1 MSLWSKAVLATMSLG
16 VSGAALAMPVTP
28 RAGETDRALELLKTA
43 VSFKT
48 VEGFHQ
54 VPAFADY
61 LSGQFKQAGFAD
73 SDIRFQPIGETGT
86 LTVTWAGSDKSLK
99 PIVISDHMD
108 VVAAD
113 PKDWTR
119 DPFKP
124 VVENG
129 YVYGRGAV
137 DNKFDVAMVV
147 TTLTAMKKEGYK
159 PRRTIILALS
169 GDEETEMATTRVLAD
184 QLKGAELVLNGDG
197 GGGSLDETGKP
208 MVFGF
213 QAGEK
218 TYADFEI
225 AFTSPGGHSSRPGAV
240 GTNAIYR
247 LAKAI
252 DRIAAYQ
259 FPVQSNELTLAY
271 LKATAEKKP
280 GAIGEAMKRF
290 AANPKDAAAAAALS
304 ADPEYI
310 GQVRTTCVAT
320 MLQGGHALN
329 ALPQKAYVTVNC
341 RIFPGV
347 KIAEVEA
354 TLKQVVA
361 DKDATFTTLGQPT
374 ASDASP
380 LRADVM
386 DAVKKAVD
394 LAHPGVP
401 VVPNM
406 AAGAS
411 DSLYF
416 RANGVP
422 SYGVSAV
429 FMKPSDDFSHGLN
442 ERSPV
447 AAIPGALVQ
456 WHSLLTTLSS
466 R

>member
-1 MSLWSKAVLATMSLG
+1 MSRWSKAVLAAVSLG
-16 VSGAALAMPVTP
+16 VSGASLAMPVMP
-28 RAGETDRALELLKTA
+28 PAGETDRALELLKTA

-48 VEGFHQ
+48 VEGLHQ
-54 VPAFADY
+54 VPAFASY
-61 LSGQFKQAGFAD
+61 LSDQFRQAGFAQ

-86 LTVTWAGSDKSLK
+86 LTVTWPGSDKTLK
-99 PIVISDHMD
+99 PLVISDHMD

-129 YVYGRGAV
+129 YVYGRGAL

-147 TTLTAMKKEGYK
+147 TTLTRMKQEGYK

-169 GDEETEMATTRVLAD
+169 GDEETAMATTRVLAD

-197 GGGSLDETGKP
+197 GGGSLGEDGKP

-225 AFTSPGGHSSRPGAV
+225 AFTSPGGHSSRPSGPGA
-240 GTNAIYR
+240 NAIDR

-259 FPVQSNELTLAY
+259 FPVQSNELTIAY
-271 LKATAEKKP
+271 LKATAEKKSGP
-280 GAIGEAMKRF
+280 LGDAMRRF
-290 AANPKDAAAAAALS
+290 AANPKDQEAAATLS

-354 TLKQVVA
+354 TLKKVVA
-361 DKDATFTTLGQPT
+361 DPDASFTILGNP
-374 ASDASP
+374 ASSDASP
-380 LRADVM
+380 LRPDVM
-386 DAVKKAVD
+386 DAVRKAVD

-429 FMKPSDDFSHGLN
+429 FLKPSDDYSHGLN

>member
-1 MSLWSKAVLATMSLG
+1 MMRGTKAAM
-16 VSGAALAMPVTP
+16 AAGLLAMSTASFAASPP
-28 RAGETDRALELLKTA
+28 PGESDRALDLLKTA

-48 VEGFHQ
+48 VEGNHQ
-54 VPAFADY
+54 VPAFAAY
-61 LSGQFKQAGFAD
+61 LSGLFRQAGFPASAIVFD
-73 SDIRFQPIGETGT
+73 PIGETGT
-86 LTVTWAGSDKSLK
+86 LTVTWAGSDASLK

-129 YVYGRGAV
+129 YVYGRGV
-137 DNKFDVAMVV
+137 LDNKFDVTMVV
-147 TTLTAMKKEGYK
+147 TTLLQLKREGYA
-159 PRRTIILALS
+159 PRRGIVLALS
-169 GDEETEMATTRVLAD
+169 GDEETAMATTKVLA
-184 QLKGAELVLNGDG
+184 QKLKGAELVLNGDG
-197 GGGSLDETGKP
+197 GGGALGEDGKP
-208 MVFGF
+208 MVYGV

-225 AFTSPGGHSSRPGAV
+225 AFTSPGGHSSRPGA
-240 GTNAIYR
+240 TDSNAIYR

-271 LKATAEKKP
+271 LKATADKAP
-280 GAIGEAMKRF
+280 GALGAAMKRF
-290 AANPKDAAAAAALS
+290 ATNPKDAAAAATLS
-304 ADPEYI
+304 ADPEYV

-320 MLQGGHALN
+320 MLSGGHALN
-329 ALPQKAYVTVNC
+329 ALPQKATVSVNC

-347 KIAEVEA
+347 KIADVEA

-361 DKDATFTTLGQPT
+361 DPGAIFTTIGDPT

-386 DAVKKAVD
+386 AAVRMAVE
-394 LAHPGVP
+394 LNQPGVP
-401 VVPNM
+401 IVPNM
-406 AAGAS
+406 SAGAS

-416 RANGVP
+416 RADGVP

-429 FMKPSDDFSHGLN
+429 FLKPSDDFTHGLN
-442 ERSPV
+442 ERVPL

-466 R
+466 K

>member
-1 MSLWSKAVLATMSLG
+1 MVRGTKAAVAAGLLAVSSASL
-16 VSGAALAMPVTP
+16 AASPP
-28 RAGETDRALELLKTA
+28 RGEAERALDLLKTA
-43 VSFKT
+43 VSYKT
-48 VEGFHQ
+48 VEGNHQ
-54 VPAFADY
+54 VPAFAGY
-61 LSGQFKQAGFAD
+61 LSGLFRQAGFAPSGIVFD
-73 SDIRFQPIGETGT
+73 PIGETGT
-86 LTVTWAGSDKSLK
+86 LTITWQGSDKSLK

-129 YVYGRGAV
+129 YVYGRGV
-137 DNKFDVAMVV
+137 LDNKFDVAMVV
-147 TTLTAMKKEGYK
+147 TTLLQLKHEGYVPK
-159 PRRTIILALS
+159 RSIILALS
-169 GDEETEMATTRVLAD
+169 GDEETQMATTRALAGK
-184 QLKGAELVLNGDG
+184 LKGAELVLNGDG
-197 GGGSLDETGKP
+197 GGGAMGEDGKP
-208 MVFGF
+208 MVYGV

-240 GTNAIYR
+240 DSNAIYR

-259 FPVQSNELTLAY
+259 FPVQSNDLTIAY
-271 LKATAEKKP
+271 LKATAEKTP
-280 GAIGEAMKRF
+280 GRLGEAMKRF
-290 AANPKDAAAAAALS
+290 AANPKDADAAVTLS
-304 ADPEYI
+304 ADPEYV

-320 MLQGGHALN
+320 MLSGGHALN
-329 ALPQKAYVTVNC
+329 ALPQKAAVSVNC

-347 KIAEVEA
+347 QIADVEA
-354 TLKQVVA
+354 KLKEVVA
-361 DKDATFTTLGQPT
+361 DPGATFTTIGSPT

-386 DAVKKAVD
+386 KAVRMAVD
-394 LAHPGVP
+394 LNQPGVP
-401 VVPNM
+401 IVPNM
-406 AAGAS
+406 SAGAS

-429 FMKPSDDFSHGLN
+429 FLKPSDDYAHGLN
-442 ERSPV
+442 ERVPV
-447 AAIPGALVQ
+447 GAIPGALVQ
-456 WHSLLTTLSS
+456 WHGLLTTLSS
-466 R
+466 K

>member
-1 MSLWSKAVLATMSLG
+1 MVRGTKTAMAAGLLAISTASL
-16 VSGAALAMPVTP
+16 AASPP
-28 RAGETDRALELLKTA
+28 PGESDRALDLLKTA

-48 VEGFHQ
+48 VEGNHQ
-54 VPAFADY
+54 VPAFATY
-61 LSGQFKQAGFAD
+61 LSGLFQQAGFPASAMAFD
-73 SDIRFQPIGETGT
+73 PVGETGA
-86 LTVTWAGSDKSLK
+86 LTVTWAGSDTSLK

-129 YVYGRGAV
+129 YVYGRGV
-137 DNKFDVAMVV
+137 LDNKFDVAMVV
-147 TTLTAMKKEGYK
+147 TTLLQMKQEGYAPK
-159 PRRTIILALS
+159 RSIVLALS
-169 GDEETEMATTRVLAD
+169 GDEETAMATTKVLA
-184 QLKGAELVLNGDG
+184 QKLKGAELVLNGDG
-197 GGGSLDETGKP
+197 GGGAVGVDGKP
-208 MVFGF
+208 MVYGV

-218 TYADFEI
+218 SYADFEI
-225 AFTSPGGHSSRPGAV
+225 AFTSPGGHSSRPGPV
-240 GTNAIYR
+240 DTNAIYR

-259 FPVQSNELTLAY
+259 FPVQSNELTIAY
-271 LKATAEKKP
+271 LKATAEKTP
-280 GAIGEAMKRF
+280 GPLGAAMKRF
-290 AANPKDAAAAAALS
+290 AANPKDAAAAATLS

-320 MLQGGHALN
+320 MLSGGHALN
-329 ALPQKAYVTVNC
+329 ALPQKATVSVNC

-347 KIAEVEA
+347 KIADVKA

-361 DKDATFTTLGQPT
+361 DPGATITTIGDPT

-386 DAVKKAVD
+386 AAVRMAVE
-394 LAHPGVP
+394 LNQPSVP
-401 VVPNM
+401 IVPNM
-406 AAGAS
+406 SAGAS

-429 FMKPSDDFSHGLN
+429 FLKPSDDFAHGLN
-442 ERSPV
+442 ERVPL

-456 WHSLLTTLSS
+456 WRSLLTTLSS
-466 R
+466 K

>member
-1 MSLWSKAVLATMSLG
+1 MSRWSKAVLAAWAVG
-16 VSGAALAMPVTP
+16 VSGVAFALPATP
-28 RAGETDRALELLKTA
+28 PAGEADRALELLKTA

-54 VPAFADY
+54 IPAFANY
-61 LSGQFKQAGFAD
+61 LAGQFRQAGFAE
-73 SDIRFQPIGETGT
+73 SDIRFQPIGETGA
-86 LTVTWAGSDKSLK
+86 LTVTWPGTDKALK
-99 PIVISDHMD
+99 PLVISDHMD

-129 YVYGRGAV
+129 YVYGRGSL

-147 TTLTAMKKEGYK
+147 TTLIRMKQEGYK

-169 GDEETEMATTRVLAD
+169 GDEETAMATTRVLAG
-184 QLKGAELVLNGDG
+184 QLKNAELVLNGDG
-197 GGGSLDETGKP
+197 GGGTLDENGKP

-225 AFTSPGGHSSRPGAV
+225 SFTSPGGHSSRPGSPHE
-240 GTNAIYR
+240 NAIYR

-252 DRIAAYQ
+252 DRIASYQ
-259 FPVQSNELTLAY
+259 FPVQSNELTVAY
-271 LKATAEKKP
+271 LKATAEKTP
-280 GAIGEAMKRF
+280 GALGDAMRRF
-290 AANPKDAAAAAALS
+290 AANPKDAEAAATLS

-329 ALPQKAYVTVNC
+329 ALPQKASVSVNC

-347 KIAEVEA
+347 KVADVEA

-361 DKDATFTTLGQPT
+361 DKDATFATIGDPT

-380 LRADVM
+380 LRPDVM

-411 DSLYF
+411 DSLHF

-429 FMKPSDDFSHGLN
+429 FMKPSDDFAHGLN
-442 ERSPV
+442 ERAPV

-456 WHSLLTTLSS
+456 WHSLLITLSS